1 VNALALRTPFDSD
14 FSRDVS
20 MSEVRSARSSIA
32 TCIVS
37 IQRVSSMKELRA
49 CVRAR
54 MHACL
59 GGEEPELKEGAWCQ
73 QRERAGRSIA
83 SLRAHVRYVVSSEE
97 IKSFAIRLDSHSC
110 QDPVEGHSAFTVE
123 SPRALVAKQCPGP
136 HDSAESAQR
145 WEGERV

>member
-49 CVRAR
+49 CVRA
-54 MHACL
+54 CL
-59 GGEEPELKEGAWCQ
+59 GGEKPELKEGAWCQ

-97 IKSFAIRLDSHSC
+97 IKAFAIRLDSHSR
-110 QDPVEGHSAFTVE
+110 QYPVEGYSAFTVE